1 MPNPGLRLLA
11 LFFAAMFIATMWPV
25 YPLVSRIHPLVFGL
39 PFSLVYLLGLTVI
52 SFVVLLVFDRRA
64 PRDDDP

>member
-1 MPNPGLRLLA
+1 
-11 LFFAAMFIATMWPV
+11 
-25 YPLVSRIHPLVFGL
+25 VSRIHPLVFGL

-64 PRDDDP
+64 PRDDDS